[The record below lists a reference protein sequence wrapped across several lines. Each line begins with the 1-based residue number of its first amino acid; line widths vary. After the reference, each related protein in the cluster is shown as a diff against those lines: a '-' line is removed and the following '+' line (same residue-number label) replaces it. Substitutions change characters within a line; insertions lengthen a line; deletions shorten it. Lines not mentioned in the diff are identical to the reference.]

1 MRLQIFRSSGACQ
14 PAGVV
19 ENFFCK
25 SEKPTSPVILIERE
39 NLIRAGPYQR
49 GGERNGYANGFKP
62 RIFQTTVDVLQLAV
76 PQVLD
81 SHTPFGSR

>member
-1 MRLQIFRSSGACQ
+1 M
-14 PAGVV
+14 
-19 ENFFCK
+19 
-25 SEKPTSPVILIERE
+25 ILIERE

-62 RIFQTTVDVLQLAV
+62 RIFQSTVDVLQLAV

-81 SHTPFGSR
+81 SDTPFGSR